1 MKTPIEAIID
11 MLEINPNQVITK
23 ENMLHALRDML
34 PTEQEHLEA
43 MADTY
48 NEALKSFGM
57 KGMSGKELFE
67 RRYRGKV
74 QYNPLM

>member
-1 MKTPIEAIID
+1 
-11 MLEINPNQVITK
+11 
-23 ENMLHALRDML
+23 MLHALRDIL

-74 QYNPLM
+74 QYNSLM